1 MLELQQS
8 RTVDESFLDEQETL
22 TVKEI
27 NGKRSSADDADFA
40 DCKGKGVE
48 TRRMFQRWK

>member
-8 RTVDESFLDEQETL
+8 RTVDEPFLDEKGTL
-22 TVKEI
+22 KVKAI
-27 NGKRSSADDADFA
+27 KRKRSSADDAVLA
-40 DCKGKGVE
+40 DCKGKGIR